1 MFRGASSINLD
12 AKGRLAIPT
21 RYREE
26 LQECCERRLVATI
39 AVNERCI
46 GEPGCLWLYPL
57 PEWEKTERTIDA
69 LPTFNKTAG
78 KLRRFVIGNAFECE
92 MDSQGRML
100 VPEKLRKFAGMDKKV
115 VLVGQLS
122 KFEIWSEDAWN
133 DKENEWMQGE
143 DTDGLDELSGLS
155 F

>member
-133 DKENEWMQGE
+133 NKENEWMQGE

>member
-92 MDSQGRML
+92 MDAQGRML

-133 DKENEWMQGE
+133 NKENEWMLGE